1 MKQRLFSRRSCSLG
15 ASSILAVAAVGF
27 AATPAFAGTPQTAA
41 SVHGQQNS
49 RTHSARV
56 NLHPSFLIIGKLSDP
71 RMG

>member
-27 AATPAFAGTPQTAA
+27 AATPALAGTPQTA

-56 NLHPSFLIIGKLSDP
+56 NLHPSFLIIGKLTDP

>member
-15 ASSILAVAAVGF
+15 ASSILAVAVVGF
-27 AATPAFAGTPQTAA
+27 AAAPAFAGTQQTTA

-56 NLHPSFLIIGKLSDP
+56 NVHPSLLIINKRPDP